1 MREHIKRN
9 GTEQSGTEWNG
20 TKRNEITVTKSL
32 EQTQSSRAE
41 KYSQC
46 SLTEYEL
53 IMSVAILSASA
64 LTAQG

>member
-1 MREHIKRN
+1 MERNRAERNETERN
-9 GTEQSGTEWNG
+9 GM
-20 TKRNEITVTKSL
+20 TVTKSL
-32 EQTQSSRAE
+32 EQTQSSRVE